1 MVTKNVYSAGGF
13 FNDSQNELLEKVG
26 EKLKQNPT
34 VGEVYLP
41 EMHQAVG
48 EFGSLEWKLQT
59 FNADIV
65 AIQNSDVVVAA
76 ITDDSPDSGTIWEIG
91 YAIGI
96 GKPVVL
102 FTDAD
107 KTNLMLA
114 QSIQLFVPKDKSLV
128 NHSVDL
134 DKIDFDH
141 MPTNLWVGEVE

>member
-1 MVTKNVYSAGGF
+1 MTKNIYKASGWFSPAQEVLMKE
-13 FNDSQNELLEKVG
+13 QLEKL
-26 EKLKQNPT
+26 EANPT
-34 VGEVYLP
+34 VGVVYSPLSHQSPEV
-41 EMHQAVG
+41 
-48 EFGSLEWKLQT
+48 FGTLEWKTET
-59 FNADIV
+59 FNADVV

-76 ITDDSPDSGTIWEIG
+76 LTEDADSGTIWEIG

-141 MPTNLWVGEVE
+141 MPTNLWVGKVE

>member
-1 MVTKNVYSAGGF
+1 MTKNIYLAAGWF
-13 FNDSQNELLEKVG
+13 SPTQEELKAEQKQKLEKN
-26 EKLKQNPT
+26 KT
-34 VGEVYLP
+34 VGAVYNPLEFQSPEV
-41 EMHQAVG
+41 
-48 EFGSLEWKLQT
+48 FGTLEWKTET
-59 FNADIV
+59 FNADVV

-76 ITDDSPDSGTIWEIG
+76 LTEDADSGTIWEIG

-102 FTDAD
+102 FTDAN

-114 QSIQLFVPKDKSLV
+114 QSIQLFVTKDKSLV